1 MESGFLLATH
11 LTVAVAIV
19 LGSIVVLKWS
29 PVLGLVIGSLYM
41 GLAAGLGLVNTVG
54 EVTKGFG
61 DLMAGIGLSIGFGVI
76 IGQLLYDCGGAR
88 AIALAMVRR
97 FPEKWVLYGIGLTAF
112 VFGIPVFYDVTFVIL
127 IPLALALTVELKK
140 PLPYAVCAV
149 VIGAAT
155 AHTLVPPTP
164 NPLAAAGILGF
175 DLGVMIVAG
184 LAIGAVAAVASM
196 KTMFWLLDRGLWSK
210 EKDESGAA
218 VASSTPKP
226 GPAKT
231 ASLALSVI
239 PIVAPI
245 VLILLG
251 TVWAAIDPQVPV
263 VVQFFSNKV
272 IAMLVGA
279 VAAYLVATTTMTASE
294 REASASTAM
303 ASAGVVLLITGAGG
317 AFGAVI
323 KATGVG
329 ELVAGGVAGS
339 SNSALLAVVITYGMA
354 AVFRVAQGSG
364 TVASITTMTIM
375 GGAGLAAA
383 AGLHP
388 VWVALAALAGG
399 ISIGHVNDSGFWV
412 TTNLS
417 GLTVTGG
424 LKMYTLSVFLISVVV
439 FAFALLGAAVVPE
452 L

>member
-1 MESGFLLATH
+1 VG
-11 LTVAVAIV
+11 
-19 LGSIVVLKWS
+19 
-29 PVLGLVIGSLYM
+29 
-41 GLAAGLGLVNTVG
+41 TVG
-54 EVTKGFG
+54 EITRGFG

-88 AIALAMVRR
+88 SIALAMVRR

-127 IPLALALTVELKK
+127 IPLALAIAAELKK
-140 PLPYAVCAV
+140 PLPYVVCAV
-149 VIGAAT
+149 VIGAAA

-184 LAIGAVAAVASM
+184 LGIGGIAAVGAM
-196 KTMFWLLDRGLWSK
+196 RTMFWLLDRGLWSK
-210 EKDESGAA
+210 EKDEGGVVAA
-218 VASSTPKP
+218 PSESAP
-226 GPAKT
+226 GPAKS
-231 ASLALSVI
+231 APLALAVI

-251 TVWAAIDPQVPV
+251 TGWTAFSPDVPV
-263 VVQFFSNKV
+263 VVQFLSNKV

-279 VAAYLVATTTMTASE
+279 VAAYLVATTTLNAKE
-294 REASASTAM
+294 RESSAQAAM
-303 ASAGVVLLITGAGG
+303 SSAGVVLLITGAGG

-329 ELVAGGVAGS
+329 ELVARSVAGS
-339 SNSALLAVVITYGMA
+339 SHSALLAVIITYGMA

-375 GGAGLAAA
+375 AGAGLAAS

-388 VWVALAALAGG
+388 IWIALAALAGG

-424 LKMYTLSVFLISVVV
+424 LKMYTLSVFLISAIVLIFTLVGSALMPV
-439 FAFALLGAAVVPE
+439 F
-452 L
+452 